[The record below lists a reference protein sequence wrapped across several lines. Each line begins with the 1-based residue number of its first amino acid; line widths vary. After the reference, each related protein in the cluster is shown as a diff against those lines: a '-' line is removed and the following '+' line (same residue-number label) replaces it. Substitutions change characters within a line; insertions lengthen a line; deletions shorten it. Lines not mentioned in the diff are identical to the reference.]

1 MPVRKLK
8 VSLLLFLCA
17 FLFSSSPASSS
28 EKSEA
33 YLIGRDDILDVTVW
47 QSPDLTKAVTVSS
60 DGTIEYPLL
69 GKLPAAGQT
78 PQALEKLIKE
88 KLAQGYVKNPQ
99 VSVSVKEY
107 NSKKVL
113 VFGEV
118 MKPGLYK
125 LKGEIPLL
133 ELLFMVGGT
142 KPEAKRMTVI
152 RSSQV
157 TGDAIP
163 SAVNPALAEDGQE
176 EGANALEVDLIA
188 LLSKGDLSQNLMIH
202 PGDTIYVSSGT
213 GERYYVLGQVKQP
226 GPYEWVQDITV
237 LEAIKL
243 AQGFTEKAAPHR
255 IKVRKIRNGEQEEI
269 KVNVAAIM
277 KGKNKDDVVVK
288 PGDTIVV
295 PESWI

>member
-1 MPVRKLK
+1 M
-8 VSLLLFLCA
+8 
-17 FLFSSSPASSS
+17 
-28 EKSEA
+28 
-33 YLIGRDDILDVTVW
+33 
-47 QSPDLTKAVTVSS
+47 
-60 DGTIEYPLL
+60 
-69 GKLPAAGQT
+69 
-78 PQALEKLIKE
+78 
-88 KLAQGYVKNPQ
+88 
-99 VSVSVKEY
+99 SVSVKEY

-255 IKVRKIRNGEQEEI
+255 IKGRKIRNGEQEEI